1 MEGNEN
7 PKRECEVLE
16 SVLISLI
23 PALPAISRRG
33 FTIIVTQRILY
44 VMLKNV
50 SQHSK
55 YVNRVRHPFW
65 ILHLDE

>member
-33 FTIIVTQRILY
+33 FSIIINNGSINL
-44 VMLKNV
+44 L
-50 SQHSK
+50 SF
-55 YVNRVRHPFW
+55 P
-65 ILHLDE
+65 HLQKFII